1 MFTHS
6 PKRALCLALG
16 LTITAF
22 LFASTAGGAAPI
34 LQLSEKPTL
43 DGRGFQCD
51 PENGGYRVSFTWT
64 RRMPGSG
71 AWLGNVTVRQGA
83 NIVVNNKPIQVFDAT
98 PSNPAPRDPINR
110 QFQAQDGSFY
120 CSTFT
125 ISSDPNN
132 LRNIVEWSGCR
143 GGWLLADQLCRF
155 PRIR

>member
-1 MFTHS
+1 MTTHS
-6 PKRALCLALG
+6 SKRTLCLAIG
-16 LTITAF
+16 LTLTAAF
-22 LFASTAGGAAPI
+22 LLAANVGGTPQNP
-34 LQLSEKPTL
+34 LDQKPTL

-83 NIVVNNKPIQVFDAT
+83 NIVVNNKPIQVFAAT